1 MAIEPTTM
9 ASESYN
15 FQSIPVRYST
25 SLKYRRCRAVY
36 GLLDGDSPEHRE
48 QYPVTSPSFPGPV
61 QIYKV
66 V

>member
-9 ASESYN
+9 ASENN

-36 GLLDGDSPEHRE
+36 GLLDWDSPEHRE
-48 QYPVTSPSFPGPV
+48 Q
-61 QIYKV
+61 
-66 V
+66 

>member
-9 ASESYN
+9 ASENN

-48 QYPVTSPSFPGPV
+48 Q
-61 QIYKV
+61 
-66 V
+66 